1 MSNDSINTIKVVL
14 TNLGALTITV
24 ANIQTA
30 LSIVS
35 LTLAICYTAWKW
47 ANDIDNKK

>member
-1 MSNDSINTIKVVL
+1 MMSNDSINTIKVVL

-30 LSIVS
+30 LST
-35 LTLAICYTAWKW
+35 TLKRGIAQSINTTFM
-47 ANDIDNKK
+47 